1 MARASGFPE
10 NLLPNGYSQAS
21 QNELNGNRPNDG
33 MSVMALQI
41 TATGASI
48 CSELALIGASARALG
63 QRLHAAIMD
72 RARNMFD
79 PYRPELHYMR
89 GPGPKWRE
97 KHRFAVRRVRR

>member
-10 NLLPNGYSQAS
+10 NLLPNCYSQGR
-21 QNELNGNRPNDG
+21 QKELNGNRANDG
-33 MSVMALQI
+33 MSMMALQI
-41 TATGASI
+41 AATGASI

-72 RARNMFD
+72 RARDLLD

-89 GPGPKWRE
+89 GPGPKWRD
-97 KHRFAVRRVRR
+97 KHRVAARRVRR